1 MGYWQN
7 RTMGI
12 DRYPPLLNSS
22 IPSRANISSSF
33 LALVEYSMVEQ
44 WYNQTFYTKFF
55 NKCAPEYCTYTL
67 IERPDILIIITS
79 LLGLFGGLNIA
90 MKLIARMCIR
100 LFLVLGRVSAL
111 RRDLCAQLARI
122 PTGLMQ
128 MNFFY
133 DARKSSA
140 ETLNKEKQSTR
151 IYIVLLLTG
160 LSIVLF

>member
-1 MGYWQN
+1 
-7 RTMGI
+7 
-12 DRYPPLLNSS
+12 
-22 IPSRANISSSF
+22 
-33 LALVEYSMVEQ
+33 MVEQ

-140 ETLNKEKQSTR
+140 ETLNKEKQATR
-151 IYIVLLLTG
+151 IYIVLLFTG
-160 LSIVLF
+160 LSIVLFYNIFSPYTVTVTIENPTERIYQQLAQSFGESQV